1 MKPLLRND
9 FVHIGSAPASG
20 VSVTTVSDSGKSI
33 TIPVGDEQI
42 ASGPEIFD
50 SFKDAQG
57 RYRTQSLF
65 IETPHKSYPAFFTT
79 KKYDVTRNGTTYH
92 SLYLKYMEIADPTEY
107 QVALR
112 LFGSWGHWEALC
124 KSKWFKELLT
134 DWRNE
139 LRVRMESDRYFEM
152 SARAKDDSVQGISAT
167 KWLAD
172 RYGEK
177 SIAKRGRPSKQEKEA
192 HLRRL
197 AEDTAE
203 ESEDATRI
211 GITSA
216 NNNP

>member
-1 MKPLLRND
+1 MQHTQLASFVPLSNPAVGD
-9 FVHIGSAPASG
+9 FMVHDPTKDNKLI
-20 VSVTTVSDSGKSI
+20 TV
-33 TIPVGDEQI
+33 PVGDEQT
-42 ASGPEIFD
+42 APTGPEIFD

-79 KKYDVTRNGTTYH
+79 KKYDVTKNGTTYH

-139 LRVRMESDRYFEM
+139 LRVRMESDRYYEM
-152 SARAKDDSVQGISAT
+152 LARVDVDDAAGLQAT

-172 RYGEK
+172 RYGDK
-177 SIAKRGRPSKQEKEA
+177 GTAKRGRPSKEEKMA

-197 AEDTAE
+197 KSETEEDI
-203 ESEDATRI
+203 EDANRL
-211 GITSA
+211 GL
-216 NNNP
+216 NN